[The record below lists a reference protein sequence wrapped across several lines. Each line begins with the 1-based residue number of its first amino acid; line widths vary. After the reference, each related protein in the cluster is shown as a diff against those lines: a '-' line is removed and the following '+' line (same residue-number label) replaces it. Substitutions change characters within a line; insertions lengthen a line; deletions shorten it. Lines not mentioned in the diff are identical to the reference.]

1 MGKAVD
7 QLTSERTKDAL
18 THELT
23 ALNGLLQLQAQNRR
37 QQVSQGSAGSG
48 FGGNRAGQD
57 LSALFDKEL
66 QRQQRTNYETRSA
79 AEIKP
84 DTEVSTSALDRIRE
98 LAKRQEDLNRRQREL
113 TQSNLS
119 PEEMKRQLEK
129 LTREQGELREQTEEL
144 LRRVGNEANGSPQNR
159 QSSSSKSEGAGN
171 GGGETLRGAAN
182 DMRSA
187 TTDLRREAPGDAAR
201 NGERAL
207 NQLRRLEEQMSQQP
221 AGASST
227 NGSDVKLE
235 AQQISQEQR
244 RIAGEALRLD
254 RNSDASTADA
264 RRRLADDKERLAS
277 RVDEMA
283 RRIDQ
288 LAQSG
293 GGRDSKAIG
302 EAAQSLRRDK
312 IADRMRAG
320 AREMRQPSGGKHAA
334 AEQELAATVEQLA
347 NKLGGDGSPLSSE
360 LEQTRAIRDRLQ
372 RSEQQLR
379 DAEARAAASARGNG
393 ARGGEGQRDGGKG
406 QGGGSAQSE
415 VQRMRDEYQRELQRA
430 EDALRRLQG
439 ASSGDIGGATPEE
452 QEFSRSAPGTQAFKQ
467 DRSDW
472 ESLRRN
478 LDSALEKYEASI
490 SQRAS
495 RTESKERF
503 SAGGSDR
510 VPDAYSQLISR
521 YFESLAKKK

>member
-1 MGKAVD
+1 
-7 QLTSERTKDAL
+7 
-18 THELT
+18 
-23 ALNGLLQLQAQNRR
+23 
-37 QQVSQGSAGSG
+37 
-48 FGGNRAGQD
+48 
-57 LSALFDKEL
+57 
-66 QRQQRTNYETRSA
+66 
-79 AEIKP
+79 
-84 DTEVSTSALDRIRE
+84 
-98 LAKRQEDLNRRQREL
+98 
-113 TQSNLS
+113 
-119 PEEMKRQLEK
+119 MKRQLEK
-129 LTREQGELREQTEEL
+129 LTREQVELRERTEEL
-144 LRRVGNEANGSPQNR
+144 LRRLGNDANGSRNR
-159 QSSSSKSEGAGN
+159 QSSSSKSDVADK

-187 TTDLRREAPGDAAR
+187 TSDLRREAPADAAR
-201 NGERAL
+201 SGERAL
-207 NQLRRLEEQMSQQP
+207 NQLRRLEEQMSKHP

-235 AQQISQEQR
+235 AQQIAQEQR
-244 RIAGEALRLD
+244 RIAGEASRLD
-254 RNSDASTADA
+254 RNSEASTVDA

-277 RVDEMA
+277 RVDKMS
-283 RRIDQ
+283 RRADQ
-288 LAQSG
+288 LAQSSAG
-293 GGRDSKAIG
+293 SDSKAVG

-320 AREMRQPSGGKHAA
+320 ARDMRQPTGGKHAT
-334 AEQELAATVEQLA
+334 AEQELAAAMDHLA
-347 NKLGGDGSPLSSE
+347 NKLGGDDSPLSSE

-379 DAEARAAASARGNG
+379 DAEARAREFAGNG
-393 ARGGEGQRDGGKG
+393 ARGGESQRGGGKG
-406 QGGGSAQSE
+406 QGGGAAESD

-430 EDALRRLQG
+430 QDALRRLQG
-439 ASSGDIGGATPEE
+439 GSSGDIGGATPEQ

-467 DRSDW
+467 DRSGW

-495 RTESKERF
+495 RTDSKDRF